1 MSDTRRA
8 PDVPDDWDWIEN
20 LTRRVGRWMLVG
32 LLSWVILLALLNER
46 VTGLPLE
53 IGFVMASVLAF
64 VVIVVDDLRRR
75 GARRGAMTPFMR
87 ALLVWVAAFL
97 VLAIVI
103 SRAGADGVALVLVP
117 FVGASVVAALIELIR
132 RVMQEQRT

>member
-8 PDVPDDWDWIEN
+8 PDVPDDWDWIES

-46 VTGLPLE
+46 LTGLPLE

-97 VLAIVI
+97 VLAIVS